1 MLKTLHMT
9 LASSPAPHPHAP
21 LSRTIGRWSL
31 AALMVNS
38 IIGSGIFGLPSII
51 ARQVGAS
58 AVFAWVAAAL
68 FNAVI
73 IGCFAELASRFT
85 EPGGPYLYA
94 RVAFGP
100 LIGIWTGWLA
110 WAVRLASSAA
120 AANLFVIY
128 LGELWPGAQELAARV
143 AILTLLI
150 GFVAVINYR
159 GVRGGTQLSNLF
171 TVAKLLPLGVLIVG
185 GAAYIL
191 MTGRHV
197 AIGVAHVAPRSWF
210 DALLLLVFAYGGF
223 EGALLPAGEIKDP
236 RRDAPFALGVGLLT
250 CAVIYVSI
258 QAVVMGLL
266 PDPASS
272 QRPLSATAQ
281 IFMGPAGG
289 LFMALGALISVYGYE
304 ASMLLNTPRLTF
316 ALAEQGDFP
325 RLFASVH
332 PKFRTPHVS
341 IVIFAL
347 LLWLLAV
354 SGTFQWNATLSAIG
368 RIFYYAIVCAAVPVL
383 RRRDPAGARFR
394 VPGGSITATLGIVLS
409 LALLFGIHLQSFL
422 VLACVFA
429 LAFVNWVWVRNRGG
443 SPAV

>member
-1 MLKTLHMT
+1 MLKTFQMT
-9 LASSPAPHPHAP
+9 VPSSPAPHPHAP
-21 LSRTIGRWSL
+21 LARTIGRWSL

-51 ARQVGAS
+51 ARQVGTS
-58 AVFAWVAAAL
+58 AVFAWLAAAL

-73 IGCFAELASRFT
+73 IGCFAELASRFA

-94 RVAFGP
+94 RAAFGP

-110 WAVRLASSAA
+110 WAVRLASAAA

-128 LGELWPGAQELAARV
+128 LGELWPRAQEIAARIAV
-143 AILTLLI
+143 LTLLV
-150 GFVAVINYR
+150 GFVAIINYR
-159 GVRGGTQLSNLF
+159 GVRGGTQLSNFF

-191 MTGRHV
+191 ITGRHV
-197 AIGVAHVAPRSWF
+197 ALGVAQVAPRSWF

-250 CAVIYVSI
+250 CAVVYVSI

-266 PDPASS
+266 PDPTAS
-272 QRPLSATAQ
+272 QRPLAAAAQ

-332 PKFRTPHVS
+332 PRFRTPHVS
-341 IVIFAL
+341 ILLFAL
-347 LLWLLAV
+347 LLWLLAI

-368 RIFYYAIVCAAVPVL
+368 RIFYYAIACAAVPVL

-394 VPGGSITATLGIVLS
+394 VPGGSITAALGIVLS

-422 VLACVFA
+422 VLAFVFA
-429 LAFVNWVWVRNRGG
+429 LAFVNWLWVRNLPR
-443 SPAV
+443 SPAG